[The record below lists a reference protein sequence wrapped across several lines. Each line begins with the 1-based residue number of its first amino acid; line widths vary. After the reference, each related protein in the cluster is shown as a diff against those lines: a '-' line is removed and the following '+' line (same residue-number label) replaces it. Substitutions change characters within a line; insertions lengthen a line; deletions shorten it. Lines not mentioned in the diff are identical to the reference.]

1 MKNLFTLVVLFVV
14 TSYTVAFG
22 QGLERFSGFPERN
35 STFNTGYFNGENGI
49 IWYYTLCKNNV
60 TNDGLEKPI
69 PILKNDLS
77 SEMVSSLIQGGVAL
91 LKVNYSSFS
100 SIPVKFDVFVNK
112 NKVATLTVP
121 ASDKEQTLS
130 SGNIVVNYDK
140 PFYIRIKQAEPTSG
154 IVKLNE
160 VSWTKFSLVESG
172 ALSDAQAFPRLS
184 DNGADAF
191 SSLNKDRISNSYR
204 VYPNPAKDY
213 VYIEMS
219 ENRDVVF
226 RLFTLAGQMVLQD
239 QVKGSGQ
246 KININNL
253 KEGLYIYK
261 ILEDKSGK
269 LVSGKMIVR

>member
-1 MKNLFTLVVLFVV
+1 MKNLFTLVVLFAVASL
-14 TSYTVAFG
+14 TMAFG
-22 QGLERFSGFPERN
+22 QRIERFSGFPERSSN
-35 STFNTGYFNGENGI
+35 FNTGYFNGENGI
-49 IWYYTLCKNNV
+49 VWYYTLCKNDVNS
-60 TNDGLEKPI
+60 DGLEKANPV
-69 PILKNDLS
+69 LKNDLS

-91 LKVNYSSFS
+91 LKINYTSFS
-100 SIPVKFDVFVNK
+100 STSVKFDVFINK

-121 ASDKEQTLS
+121 ASPKVQTLS

-140 PFYIRIKQAEPTSG
+140 PFYIRIKQADLTSG
-154 IVKLNE
+154 VVKLNE
-160 VSWTKFSLVESG
+160 ISWTKFPSVEG
-172 ALSDAQAFPRLS
+172 EALSDNLSFPRLS
-184 DNGADAF
+184 DNGVDGF
-191 SSLNKDRISNSYR
+191 SSFSKDRITNSYR

-219 ENRDVVF
+219 ENRDVIF

-239 QVKGSGQ
+239 VVKGSGQ

>member
-1 MKNLFTLVVLFVV
+1 MKKLFTLVILFVI
-14 TSYTVAFG
+14 TSFTIAFG
-22 QGLERFSGFPERN
+22 QGIERFTGFPERN
-35 STFNTGYFNGENGI
+35 SNFNTGYFNGENGI
-49 IWYYTLCKNNV
+49 IWYYTLCKNNI
-60 TNDGLEKPI
+60 NSDGLEKAN

-91 LKVNYSSFS
+91 LKINYSSVS

-121 ASDKEQTLS
+121 ASPKGQTLS

-140 PFYIRIKQAEPTSG
+140 PFYIRVKQADVSSG
-154 IVKLNE
+154 IVILNE
-160 VSWTKFSLVESG
+160 ISWTKFSLVEGSS
-172 ALSDAQAFPRLS
+172 LNENESFPRLS
-184 DNGADAF
+184 DNGVDSF
-191 SSLNKDRISNSYR
+191 SSINKDHLTNSYSI
-204 VYPNPAKDY
+204 YPNPAKDY

-219 ENRDVVF
+219 ENREVTF
-226 RLFTLAGQMVLQD
+226 RLFTLAGQMVLQNE
-239 QVKGSGQ
+239 VKGSGQ

-261 ILEDKSGK
+261 ILDDKSGK

>member
-1 MKNLFTLVVLFVV
+1 MKNLFTLVLLFVV
-14 TSYTVAFG
+14 TSFTMAFG
-22 QGLERFSGFPERN
+22 QRVEQFSGFPERN
-35 STFNTGYFNGENGI
+35 SNFNTGYFNGENGI
-49 IWYYTLCKNNV
+49 IWYYTLCKNDN
-60 TNDGLEKPI
+60 NSDGLEKAKPV
-69 PILKNDLS
+69 LKNDLS
-77 SEMVSSLIQGGVAL
+77 SEVVSSLIQGGVAL
-91 LKVNYSSFS
+91 LKINYATFP

-121 ASDKEQTLS
+121 ASSKGQFLS

-140 PFYIRIKQAEPTSG
+140 PFYIRIKQADVTSG
-154 IVKLNE
+154 SVMLNE
-160 VSWTKFSLVESG
+160 ITWTKFSLVEG
-172 ALSDAQAFPRLS
+172 TLSDNQSFPRLS
-184 DNGADAF
+184 DNGVDGF
-191 SSLNKDRISNSYR
+191 SSINKDRISNSYR

-219 ENRDVVF
+219 ENRDVIF

-239 QVKGSGQ
+239 AVSGSGQ

>member
-22 QGLERFSGFPERN
+22 QGLERFSSFPERN

-172 ALSDAQAFPRLS
+172 SLSDAQGFPRLS

-191 SSLNKDRISNSYR
+191 SSLNKNRISNSYR
-204 VYPNPAKDY
+204 VYPNPAKDF